1 MRFGESTDMDQRSR
15 LEFKVCGLSLA
26 DSPAVAWRVVKV
38 MLGKPFMALCRSAI
52 PTQQCN
58 KQLRKTT
65 QNRGVSFPPPASAAK
80 AYVVLSAVLLF
91 LLGRIA
97 VLRSTVKPRLHDT
110 TCCQTGCQTDLTTGC
125 IVYTNIQP
133 IVKPVWQPV
142 WQPAVS
148 CIQTFNRLS
157 NGFDNR
163 FDNRLDVCLHD
174 TAGCQTGCTT
184 GCIVSTGFYRSSSMV
199 GLSVCLSRSWALQKP
214 LNRSRCRLR
223 CWLGWVP
230 F

>member
-142 WQPAVS
+142 VS
-148 CIQTFNRLS
+148 CQL
-157 NGFDNR
+157 GFTDPVAWS
-163 FDNRLDVCLHD
+163 VCRSVCHD
-174 TAGCQTGCTT
+174 REPCKNHWTDRDAVCGVDSDG
-184 GCIVSTGFYRSSSMV
+184 SHSSM
-199 GLSVCLSRSWALQKP
+199 
-214 LNRSRCRLR
+214 
-223 CWLGWVP
+223 